1 MSSPPDRK
9 TKKQVPVAD
18 QTQHWANPYPL
29 EGDPHRPA
37 VIITNLLSKS
47 PRLIGWNDERI
58 EQRALAAYPDID
70 EEEIKEFHIGPK
82 REVVNE
88 VAFGLLG
95 IATKEITKQLM
106 NMEENKER
114 ARSEEEAIKLVQ
126 RGEEASP
133 NPNNELVKGSKKA
146 GADNAT
152 IAGVDTPHDAPTIRD
167 SELYQLALR
176 SLLFQRDNY
185 LVGKDYADQRNA
197 QRRHQQRLH
206 SVAPFRPSL
215 HLPLSRMPDD
225 ATALGNLQIGGLLQ
239 WFIPSP
245 TVHRALLPIV
255 VGLPTG
261 ALNEPILRA
270 VANLIPLAQPNLD
283 NVVKERIIWFL
294 KDEHWRGVI
303 KNSTKGYIANTY
315 RDSPQG

>member
-1 MSSPPDRK
+1 MEEKKEGAQSEEK
-9 TKKQVPVAD
+9 VTKQV
-18 QTQHWANPYPL
+18 
-29 EGDPHRPA
+29 
-37 VIITNLLSKS
+37 
-47 PRLIGWNDERI
+47 
-58 EQRALAAYPDID
+58 
-70 EEEIKEFHIGPK
+70 
-82 REVVNE
+82 
-88 VAFGLLG
+88 
-95 IATKEITKQLM
+95 QL
-106 NMEENKER
+106 
-114 ARSEEEAIKLVQ
+114 
-126 RGEEASP
+126 GEEASLDP
-133 NPNNELVKGSKKA
+133 DNELVEGIKKA
-146 GADNAT
+146 AVDNAS
-152 IAGVDTPHDAPTIRD
+152 IGGVEIPHDAPTMRN

-185 LVGKDYADQRNA
+185 LVGKDYADLRNT
-197 QRRHQQRLH
+197 QRRRQQQLH
-206 SVAPFRPSL
+206 SAVPFQSSL
-215 HLPLSRMPDD
+215 DLPFSRIPYD
-225 ATALGNLQIGGLLQ
+225 ATGLGNLQIGGLLQ

-283 NVVKERIIWFL
+283 NVVKGRLLWFL

>member
-9 TKKQVPVAD
+9 TQKKLVPGAD
-18 QTQHWANPYPL
+18 RTLDWANPYPL
-29 EGDPHRPA
+29 EGDPSRPA

-58 EQRALAAYPDID
+58 EQRALSAYPDAD
-70 EEEIKEFHIGPK
+70 EEETREFHIGPK
-82 REVVNE
+82 REVVDE

-95 IATKEITKQLM
+95 IAAKEITKQLM
-106 NMEENKER
+106 NMQTNNKGT
-114 ARSEEEAIKLVQ
+114 RSEEEAIILVQ
-126 RGEEASP
+126 REEEASLDHG
-133 NPNNELVKGSKKA
+133 NELEGSKKVP
-146 GADNAT
+146 ADEAS
-152 IAGVDTPHDAPTIRD
+152 IGGVDTTHDVPTMRD

-197 QRRHQQRLH
+197 QRRRQQQLH
-206 SVAPFRPSL
+206 SSVPVQPSL
-215 HLPLSRMPDD
+215 PLPFSRMPYD
-225 ATALGNLQIGGLLQ
+225 ATALGCMQIGGLLQ

-270 VANLIPLAQPNLD
+270 VANLIPLAQPYLN
-283 NVVKERIIWFL
+283 NVVKERILWFL
-294 KDEHWRGVI
+294 KDEYWRGVI
-303 KNSTKGYIANTY
+303 KNSTKGYIADTY
-315 RDSPQG
+315 RDSPEG

>member
-1 MSSPPDRK
+1 M
-9 TKKQVPVAD
+9 
-18 QTQHWANPYPL
+18 
-29 EGDPHRPA
+29 
-37 VIITNLLSKS
+37 
-47 PRLIGWNDERI
+47 IGWNDERI
-58 EQRALAAYPDID
+58 EERALLACPDVD
-70 EEEIKEFHIGPK
+70 EEAIKDVHLGPK
-82 REVVNE
+82 REVVDQL
-88 VAFGLLG
+88 AFGLLG
-95 IATKEITKQLM
+95 IAAKEVTKQLM
-106 NMEENKER
+106 HMEEQREGAEREEKE
-114 ARSEEEAIKLVQ
+114 
-126 RGEEASP
+126 EEASP
-133 NPNNELVKGSKKA
+133 DRELVEGMLKKA
-146 GADNAT
+146 AVDSAT
-152 IAGVDTPHDAPTIRD
+152 VGGTDVPQNEPTMRD
-167 SELYQLALR
+167 SELYKLALR

-197 QRRHQQRLH
+197 QRRRQQLLLD
-206 SVAPFRPSL
+206 SALPFPPSL
-215 HLPLSRMPDD
+215 NLPFSRIPYD